1 MAQYVKTPKG
11 DVILILSP
19 AEARGLDAVAHDGAA
34 GILCDPAAA
43 RAYIGGRR
51 AQDAAVRALAAL
63 ASAAVAGAKPV
74 R

>member
-11 DVILILSP
+11 DVILILSA
-19 AEARGLDAVAHDGAA
+19 AEVRGLDAVAHDGAS

-43 RAYIGGRR
+43 RAYIGGRQ
-51 AQDAAVRALAAL
+51 AQDAAVRAVSALAA
-63 ASAAVAGAKPV
+63 AAAACTKPG